1 VDLYYIIAGVT
12 WLLSLVVSKKMQ
24 HTYAQWNQVRTVTGA
39 TGHQVARTILN
50 ANGLDR
56 LPVEP
61 TQGKLT
67 DHYDPRD
74 KGIRLSEPNYYGNSV
89 SATAVSAHE
98 CGHALQ
104 DADDYG
110 PMELKTK
117 LVPLAQAAARF
128 GLPAAVIGSFL
139 GIPLIVQIGLLAYAA
154 SIAVYFLT
162 LPVEFNASKRA
173 LQQLENLGLVSP
185 DGRAG
190 AKKVLRAAALTYV
203 AGAATSA
210 GYVLYLA
217 LIYGGALFGRPKPP
231 PLPPH
236 V

>member
-1 VDLYYIIAGVT
+1 MDLYYIIAGLT

-39 TGHQVARTILN
+39 TGHQVARTILD
-50 ANGLDR
+50 ANGLNR

-61 TQGKLT
+61 TGGKLT

-74 KGIRLSEPNYYGNSV
+74 KHISLSEGNYYGNSV

-104 DADDYG
+104 DADNYG
-110 PMELKTK
+110 PMELKSK
-117 LVPLAQAAARF
+117 LVPLAQVAARF
-128 GLPAAVIGSFL
+128 GLPAAVGGSFL
-139 GIPLIVQIGLLAYAA
+139 GFPLLVQIGLLAYAG
-154 SIAVYFLT
+154 SIGVYFLT

-173 LQQLENLGLVSP
+173 LQQLESLRLVSP
-185 DGRAG
+185 DGRDG

-217 LIYGGALFGRPKPP
+217 LIYGGALFGKKPP
-231 PLPPH
+231 PLPPS